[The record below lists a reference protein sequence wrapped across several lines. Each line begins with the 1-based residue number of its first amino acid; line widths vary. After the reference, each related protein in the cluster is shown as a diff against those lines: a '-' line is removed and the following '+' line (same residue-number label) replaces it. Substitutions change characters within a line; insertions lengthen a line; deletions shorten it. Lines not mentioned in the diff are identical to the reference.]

1 MNDITN
7 ANATNDIVQDCGNCD
22 RIILLPAW
30 ANDEANARIYGK
42 RINGYCRTCVRH
54 FVQNEIE
61 DGVRNP
67 DGTRK

>member
-1 MNDITN
+1 MNDITT
-7 ANATNDIVQDCGNCD
+7 NATNDIVQDCGNCF

-30 ANDEANARIYGK
+30 ANDEANERIYGK
-42 RINGYCRTCVRH
+42 RIPGYCRSCVRH
-54 FVQNEIE
+54 FVENEIA

>member
-7 ANATNDIVQDCGNCD
+7 ANDLVQDCPNCD
-22 RIILLPAW
+22 RIILLPQW

-42 RINGYCRTCVRH
+42 RINGYCRSCVRD
-54 FVQNEIE
+54 FVENEIA

>member
-1 MNDITN
+1 MNDITEN
-7 ANATNDIVQDCGNCD
+7 GCVECSNCFKV
-22 RIILLPAW
+22 ILVPAR
-30 ANDEANARIYGK
+30 ANDDDNARLYGK

-54 FVQNEIE
+54 FIQNEIE

>member
-1 MNDITN
+1 MNDINNSTSN
-7 ANATNDIVQDCGNCD
+7 NDIVQDCGNCD
-22 RIILLPAW
+22 TIILLPAW
-30 ANDEANARIYGK
+30 ANDEANERIYGR
-42 RINGYCRTCVRH
+42 RINGYCRKCVRH

>member
-1 MNDITN
+1 MNDST
-7 ANATNDIVQDCGNCD
+7 TSSMTDCGNCFKL
-22 RIILLPAW
+22 IVQPAR
-30 ANDEANARIYGK
+30 ANDDDNARLYGK

-54 FVQNEIE
+54 FIQNEIE

>member
-1 MNDITN
+1 
-7 ANATNDIVQDCGNCD
+7 
-22 RIILLPAW
+22 LLPAW